1 MNLRHIT
8 LLALLFCATT
18 TMYAQEN
25 DVDENEVGFTEE
37 RPNYGQGFHAH
48 RYALQRPNIAKRFEK
63 KVLGDRLFFDFGVG
77 VTLPFSA
84 SENSKNGF
92 ISGVSVGD
100 WLTPEHGVR
109 AGIKVG
115 NYTYGNYDI
124 TVKGLSL
131 DYLLNFSALTTYGK
145 TYEKKKFELLGV
157 AGLDILHRSHG
168 SSSSLGLG
176 VHIGARAQY
185 GIPNSIFQIYA
196 EPRLYF
202 MDARE
207 QTAYTTNMYK
217 SGAEMLFGLSILPY
231 QRVIPTGNQADLDD
245 DGHFLNNT
253 FVYFAGGPQAL
264 LSPLKGSMTNTLG
277 ARMQGGIGKWFK
289 RGFGARLSAYANF
302 LGEKDEKKN
311 KGLGFSA
318 DAMVDLTYLNE
329 GYNPHRRFWMNALLG
344 ASLALHKHEG
354 VRKTFT
360 YGFGAGLQPN
370 FRLTEGI
377 AFFLEPRVDV
387 FNNKNDIYG
396 STTNSWAVVPS
407 LLAGV
412 NFMQG
417 GFTKEQRATNA
428 NFANVTPYDH
438 LFIDGAA
445 GVYFAGETY
454 RTLWDAPA
462 KDAHLKFYGAIGK
475 WFNATSGMR
484 IWADVNKP
492 RAGHYADHQLTAGI
506 DYLWNMTN
514 TFHGYDPNR
523 KVELHS
529 SLGFNVLKQKNI
541 DGFAYGVNA
550 GVRAQWNATKMVAF
564 FVEPQ
569 VRVYKEDLW
578 RNNYTTMGYD
588 FVPVGLLGMQLRFD
602 GYTPANE
609 KDAFVERKYGH
620 YFSVAGGLQALL
632 RKRGESECYGPIARL
647 TYGKQF
653 TPLSSYRLHGLVSG
667 NEIYGRKYANVG
679 VGADYMVDLTAM
691 AYGYNEDRKFTLSS
705 ILGATANVSY
715 QSGSK
720 FQFYPE
726 VYAGAQAAVRI
737 SDRYTFFYEPQLRY
751 DFTNQ
756 MKHAWGTNKMTT
768 SQRLSMVHLLGMQ
781 LRFDGYTPANEKDAF
796 MERNYGHYFGVAG
809 GVQALLHKRGES
821 ECYGPIARLTYG
833 KQFSPISSY
842 RLHGLASA
850 NEIYGRKYANVGVGA
865 DYMVDLTAIAFGY
878 NEDRKFTLS
887 GILGATANVS
897 YQSGAKFQFY
907 PEVYTGAQAAVRI
920 SDRFTLF
927 YEPQLSYDFTN
938 RMKHAWDTYKTTTS
952 QRLSMV
958 HLLGMQLRFDE
969 YTHADENDSYMERDY
984 DHYFGVAGGVHA
996 LLRKY
1001 KVGDVY
1007 GPIARLTYGKQFSPI
1022 SSYRLHGLVSAN
1034 EINNKRHAS
1043 VGVGADYM
1051 IDLSTIAYGYNEDR
1065 KFTLSGLL
1073 GATANVS
1080 YQTGAKVN
1088 FYPEVYAGAQAAVR
1102 ISDRF
1107 TLFYEPQV
1115 RYDFSNQM
1123 KNIWDTYELTK
1134 SQRLSMV
1141 HLLGMNMKF
1150 EAFKKSREERGSYDD
1165 EEKHEFMSLTGG
1177 LNVPL
1182 RRLNIA
1188 RFYGPTARFSY
1199 GKQFNP
1205 FLLYRFN
1212 LGMEYNNFN
1221 WGRER
1226 RSVPEEYHYFR
1237 ASLGADIMLDYT
1249 SWAYGYN
1256 PDRRF
1261 ILRPYVG
1268 VAASVARVDDRWV
1281 NKDAKY
1287 HYYPD
1292 LMAGAQASLRVS
1304 KNIELFYEG
1313 QMKYSFSDQ
1322 IGWVFDTNETS
1333 TLQRLTMSHMLGMNY
1348 RFSPVVRNYREN
1360 AGYSRPH
1367 KQFVS
1372 VSAGANLNS
1381 ATSFNIRPR
1390 GDKWG
1395 FSIAARYGRWMNGVT
1410 AYQFGI
1416 DNTQINTEYGSQH
1429 WTTLHAD
1436 LLCDLRTLLTN
1447 DVHEGKLMTC
1457 NAFAG
1462 VGLGI
1467 SRMENRDE
1475 KFAPML
1481 HAGFQ
1486 IGANIG
1492 ERFNVYIEPSG
1503 QLFEKG
1509 ISQSKNGHPL
1519 EVTGKIM
1526 LGTKYNF

>member
-8 LLALLFCATT
+8 LLALLFCATVS
-18 TMYAQEN
+18 MYAQEN

-63 KVLGDRLFFDFGVG
+63 KVLGDRLFLDFGVG

-92 ISGVSVGD
+92 VSGVSVGD

-145 TYEKKKFELLGV
+145 TYEKKRFEVLGV

-168 SSSSLGLG
+168 SSSSFGLG
-176 VHIGARAQY
+176 VHVGARAQY

-289 RGFGARLSAYANF
+289 RGFGARLTAYANF
-302 LGEKDEKKN
+302 LRELHEEKN
-311 KGLGFSA
+311 KGLGIA
-318 DAMVDLTYLNE
+318 LDGMVDLTYLNE
-329 GYNPHRRFWMNALLG
+329 GYNPHRRFWMNGLLG

-354 VRKTFT
+354 VRKTIT

-387 FNNKNDIYG
+387 FNNKKDIYG
-396 STTNSWAVVPS
+396 PTTNSWAVVPS

-417 GFTKEQRATNA
+417 GFTKEQREANA
-428 NFANVTPYDH
+428 NFVHATPYDH
-438 LFIDGAA
+438 LFIEGAT
-445 GVYFAGETY
+445 GLYFAGETY
-454 RTLWDAPA
+454 RTLWNSPST
-462 KDAHLKFYGAIGK
+462 DAHLKLYGAIGK

-484 IWADVNKP
+484 IWGDVNKP

-541 DGFAYGVNA
+541 KSFTYGVNA
-550 GVRAQWNATKMVAF
+550 GIRAQWNASKMVAF

-569 VRVYKEDLW
+569 VRVYKEDVM

-609 KDAFVERKYGH
+609 KDAYLERKYGH
-620 YFSVAGGLQALL
+620 YFGVAGGVQAIL
-632 RKRGESECYGPIARL
+632 RKHREGEFYGPIARL

-653 TPLSSYRLHGLVSG
+653 SPISSYRLHGLVSA
-667 NEIYGRKYANVG
+667 NKIYNRKYANVG

-691 AYGYNEDRKFTLSS
+691 AYGYNEDRKFTLSG

-715 QSGSK
+715 QTGSN
-720 FQFYPE
+720 FYFYPE
-726 VYAGAQAAVRI
+726 VYAGGQAAFRI
-737 SDRYTFFYEPQLRY
+737 TDRFTFFYEPQLRY
-751 DFTNQ
+751 DFTDQ
-756 MKHAWGTNKMTT
+756 MKYAWDTRKMTT

-781 LRFDGYTPANEKDAF
+781 LRFDGYTPANEKDVY
-796 MERNYGHYFGVAG
+796 MERDYDHYFGVAG
-809 GVQALLHKRGES
+809 GLQALLRKRGES

-865 DYMVDLTAIAFGY
+865 DYMVDLTAMAYGY

-897 YQSGAKFQFY
+897 YQTGSNFY
-907 PEVYTGAQAAVRI
+907 
-920 SDRFTLF
+920 
-927 YEPQLSYDFTN
+927 
-938 RMKHAWDTYKTTTS
+938 
-952 QRLSMV
+952 
-958 HLLGMQLRFDE
+958 
-969 YTHADENDSYMERDY
+969 
-984 DHYFGVAGGVHA
+984 
-996 LLRKY
+996 
-1001 KVGDVY
+1001 
-1007 GPIARLTYGKQFSPI
+1007 
-1022 SSYRLHGLVSAN
+1022 
-1034 EINNKRHAS
+1034 
-1043 VGVGADYM
+1043 
-1051 IDLSTIAYGYNEDR
+1051 
-1065 KFTLSGLL
+1065 
-1073 GATANVS
+1073 
-1080 YQTGAKVN
+1080 
-1088 FYPEVYAGAQAAVR
+1088 FYPEVYAGGQAAFR
-1102 ISDRF
+1102 ITDRF
-1107 TLFYEPQV
+1107 TFFYEPQI
-1115 RYDFSNQM
+1115 RYDFTDQM
-1123 KNIWDTYELTK
+1123 KHAWDTREMTT

-1150 EAFKKSREERGSYDD
+1150 EAFKKSREERGYYQDD
-1165 EEKHEFMSLTGG
+1165 DKREFFSVAGG
-1177 LNVPL
+1177 LQVPF
-1182 RRLNIA
+1182 RRFNIGE
-1188 RFYGPTARFSY
+1188 FYGPSVRFSY
-1199 GKQFNP
+1199 GKQSSP
-1205 FLLYRFN
+1205 FWLYRFN
-1212 LGMEYNNFN
+1212 LGAEYNHIL
-1221 WGRER
+1221 ER
-1226 RSVPEEYHYFR
+1226 YHFMR
-1237 ASLGADIMLDYT
+1237 ASVGADLMLDFT
-1249 SWAYGYN
+1249 AWAYGYN

-1261 ILRPYVG
+1261 TLRPYVG
-1268 VAASVARVDDRWV
+1268 IAASVARVDARYSSI
-1281 NKDAKY
+1281 KPKM

-1292 LMAGAQASLRVS
+1292 FSTGAQASLRVS
-1304 KNIELFYEG
+1304 KKIELFYEG
-1313 QMKYSFSDQ
+1313 QMKYSHSDWM
-1322 IGWVFDTNETS
+1322 GWAFDTHEAT
-1333 TLQRLTMSHMLGMNY
+1333 TVQRLTMTHMLGLNY
-1348 RFSPVVRNYREN
+1348 RFTPMLRGYREN
-1360 AGYSRPH
+1360 AGYERPY

-1372 VSAGANLNS
+1372 ISAGTNLNS
-1381 ATSFNIRPR
+1381 ATSFHIQPN
-1390 GDKWG
+1390 GNKWG
-1395 FSIAARYGRWMNGVT
+1395 LSTAISYGRWMNGV
-1410 AYQFGI
+1410 FGYRLGL
-1416 DNTQINTEYGSQH
+1416 DNTQFKAWRHGEQQH
-1429 WTTLHAD
+1429 WTSLHAD
-1436 LLCDLRTLLTN
+1436 VLCDLRTILTN
-1447 DVHEGKLMTC
+1447 DVHEDKIMTC

-1467 SRMENRDE
+1467 SRMKNWDT
-1475 KFAPML
+1475 KYAPML
-1481 HAGFQ
+1481 HAGIQ

-1492 ERFNVYIEPSG
+1492 KHFNVYLEPSG

-1509 ISQSKNGHPL
+1509 ISQFKTDHPF

>member
-63 KVLGDRLFFDFGVG
+63 KVLGDRLFVDFGLG

-92 ISGVSVGD
+92 VTGVSVGD

-115 NYTYGNYDI
+115 NYTYGKYDI
-124 TVKGLSL
+124 TLKGVTL
-131 DYLLNFSALTTYGK
+131 DYLINLSALTTYGK
-145 TYEKKKFELLGV
+145 TYEKKKFEVLGI
-157 AGLDILHRSHG
+157 AGWDFLHRSHG
-168 SSSSLGLG
+168 SSSSFGVG
-176 VHIGARAQY
+176 VHFGARAQY

-207 QTAYTTNMYK
+207 QALYTNNMYK
-217 SGAEMLFGLSILPY
+217 SGAEMLFGLSLLPY

-245 DGHFLNNT
+245 DGSFLNNT

-264 LSPLKGSMTNTLG
+264 LSPLYGSTTNTLG
-277 ARMQGGIGKWFK
+277 VRMQGGIGKWFK

-302 LGEKDEKKN
+302 LDEKGESKN
-311 KGLGFSA
+311 RGLGIAA
-318 DAMVDLTYLNE
+318 DAMIDLTYLNE
-329 GYNPHRRFWMNALLG
+329 GYAPHRRFWINGLVG
-344 ASLALHKHEG
+344 ASIAVHKHEG
-354 VRKTFT
+354 LRKKIT

-377 AFFLEPRVDV
+377 SFFLEPRVDV
-387 FNNKNDIYG
+387 FNNKEYVYG
-396 STTNSWAVVPS
+396 PTSNSWAVIPS

-417 GFTKEQRATNA
+417 GFTSEQRAANA
-428 NFANVTPYDH
+428 NYMHETPYDH

-454 RTLWDAPA
+454 RSLWHSPA

-484 IWADVNKP
+484 IWLDVNKP
-492 RAGHYADHQLTAGI
+492 RSGHFADHQLTAGI

-523 KVELHS
+523 KIELHS
-529 SLGFNVLKQKNI
+529 SLGFNMLKQKHN

-550 GVRAQWNATKMVAF
+550 GVRAQWNTSKMVSF

-609 KDAFVERKYGH
+609 KDAFVERNYGH
-620 YFSVAGGLQALL
+620 YFSVAGGIQALL
-632 RKRGESECYGPIARL
+632 RKRGEKECYGPIARL

-653 TPLSSYRLHGLVSG
+653 SPLSSYRLHGLVSG
-667 NEIYGRKYANVG
+667 NEIYGRKYGNVG

-737 SDRYTFFYEPQLRY
+737 SDRFTLFYEPQLRY

-756 MKHAWGTNKMTT
+756 MKHAWDTNKMTA

-781 LRFDGYTPANEKDAF
+781 
-796 MERNYGHYFGVAG
+796 V
-809 GVQALLHKRGES
+809 
-821 ECYGPIARLTYG
+821 
-833 KQFSPISSY
+833 
-842 RLHGLASA
+842 
-850 NEIYGRKYANVGVGA
+850 
-865 DYMVDLTAIAFGY
+865 
-878 NEDRKFTLS
+878 
-887 GILGATANVS
+887 
-897 YQSGAKFQFY
+897 
-907 PEVYTGAQAAVRI
+907 
-920 SDRFTLF
+920 
-927 YEPQLSYDFTN
+927 
-938 RMKHAWDTYKTTTS
+938 
-952 QRLSMV
+952 
-958 HLLGMQLRFDE
+958 RFDE
-969 YTHADENDSYMERDY
+969 YTHADEMDTYMERDY

-1034 EINNKRHAS
+1034 EISNKRHAS

-1134 SQRLSMV
+1134 SQRFSMV

-1165 EEKHEFMSLTGG
+1165 EEKHEFVSVAGG

-1182 RRLNIA
+1182 RRFNIA
-1188 RFYGPTARFSY
+1188 SFYGPTARFSY

-1212 LGMEYNNFN
+1212 LGMEYNNFD

-1226 RSVPEEYHYFR
+1226 RRVPEEYHYFR
-1237 ASLGADIMLDYT
+1237 ASLGADLMLDYT
-1249 SWAYGYN
+1249 SWAYGYD

-1281 NKDAKY
+1281 SKDAKY

-1333 TLQRLTMSHMLGMNY
+1333 TLQRLTMSHMVGMNY

-1372 VSAGANLNS
+1372 VSAGTNLNS
-1381 ATSFNIRPR
+1381 ATSFNVRPR

-1447 DVHEGKLMTC
+1447 DVHEGKVMTC

-1467 SRMENRDE
+1467 SRMGDRD
-1475 KFAPML
+1475 KKVAPML
-1481 HAGFQ
+1481 NAGIQ

-1509 ISQSKNGHPL
+1509 ISQFKNGHPF